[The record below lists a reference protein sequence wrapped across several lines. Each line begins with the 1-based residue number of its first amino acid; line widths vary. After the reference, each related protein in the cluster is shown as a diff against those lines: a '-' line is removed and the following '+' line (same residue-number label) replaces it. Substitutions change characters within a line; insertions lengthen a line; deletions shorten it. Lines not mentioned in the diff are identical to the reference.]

1 MERVAPE
8 RRSEAIALGDNF
20 EAPSGPGMYMYYALA
35 CDVEFA
41 AITRSLESELEGN
54 TSEIR
59 VGLAPGD
66 LVTVTSHT

>member
-1 MERVAPE
+1 
-8 RRSEAIALGDNF
+8 
-20 EAPSGPGMYMYYALA
+20 MYMYYALA